1 MTAYAAI
8 PTQLYNVLPSDTT
21 HLIDRWEELGRPAIE
36 LEPGVIIS
44 NLHRWL
50 CNNPPPSG
58 AWLGRI
64 REYLY
69 IDTFGIATYSVHPG
83 AA

>member
-1 MTAYAAI
+1 MNATA
-8 PTQLYNVLPSDTT
+8 PTDASATHSLPSDTPRM
-21 HLIDRWEELGRPAIE
+21 ISRWDELGHPAIE

-44 NLHRWL
+44 NLERWL
-50 CNNPPPSG
+50 FNNPPASG
-58 AWLGRI
+58 AQLGRI

-69 IDTFGIATYSVHPG
+69 VDTFGMGTM

>member
-1 MTAYAAI
+1 MGAYSPALSNANLAI
-8 PTQLYNVLPSDTT
+8 PTDAPRM
-21 HLIDRWEELGRPAIE
+21 IARWERLGRPAIE

-44 NLHRWL
+44 NLERWL
-50 CNNPPPSG
+50 YNNPPASG
-58 AWLGRI
+58 ATLGRI

-69 IDTFGIATYSVHPG
+69 VDTFGITAN

>member
-1 MTAYAAI
+1 MYSYTDQPADADWRVPMDAPRMI
-8 PTQLYNVLPSDTT
+8 S
-21 HLIDRWEELGRPAIE
+21 RWEELGRPAIE

-44 NLHRWL
+44 NLERWL
-50 CNNPPPSG
+50 YNNLPASG
-58 AWLGRI
+58 SHLGRI

-69 IDTFGIATYSVHPG
+69 IETFSMFAR

>member
-1 MTAYAAI
+1 MHVNSIASAN
-8 PTQLYNVLPSDTT
+8 PTDFIPSDAPRM
-21 HLIDRWEELGRPAIE
+21 ISRWADLGRPAIE

-44 NLHRWL
+44 NLERWL
-50 CNNPPPSG
+50 FNNPTATG
-58 AWLGRI
+58 AHLGRI

-69 IDTFGIATYSVHPG
+69 VDTFGIAVR

>member
-1 MTAYAAI
+1 MYAYANE
-8 PTQLYNVLPSDTT
+8 PTNAD
-21 HLIDRWEELGRPAIE
+21 HLIPGDAPRMLSRWEELGRPAIE

-44 NLHRWL
+44 NLERWL
-50 CNNPPPSG
+50 FNNPPASG
-58 AWLGRI
+58 TQLGRI

-69 IDTFGIATYSVHPG
+69 IETFGIFAT

>member
-1 MTAYAAI
+1 MNAYANRTAAAEHPI
-8 PTQLYNVLPSDTT
+8 PTDASRMLF
-21 HLIDRWEELGRPAIE
+21 RWDELGRPAIE

-44 NLHRWL
+44 NLERWL
-50 CNNPPPSG
+50 YNNPPASG
-58 AWLGRI
+58 GQLGRI

-69 IDTFGIATYSVHPG
+69 VDTFGIVAR